1 MTKEVCEGCGQLV
14 DELCR
19 DGYCRKCH
27 VAISFENCINNTWLE
42 EWRANH
48 PFKQYF

>member
-1 MTKEVCEGCGQLV
+1 MTKETCEGCGQLV
-14 DELCR
+14 DEVCR

-27 VAISFENCINNTWLE
+27 VSISFENCMNSTWLD